1 MWEATAL
8 PIVPQPIPLLVI
20 SLSSTSSLL
29 AYLSRVKKSICFD
42 SVHSVSS
49 IQNFCDFCEQQDST
63 NNWKK
68 IGRVVVAVAAVVDA
82 IIIGDVENVID
93 VAAVNN
99 VIVFADVIDAADL
112 IDVRE
117 LRLYLDPLKRIEIV
131 IWS

>member
-1 MWEATAL
+1 MF
-8 PIVPQPIPLLVI
+8 LV
-20 SLSSTSSLL
+20 
-29 AYLSRVKKSICFD
+29 F
-42 SVHSVSS
+42 
-49 IQNFCDFCEQQDST
+49 NFL

>member
-49 IQNFCDFCEQQDST
+49 IQNFCEQQDST